1 MTMNG
6 FIVSLNLYIT
16 LMLRSILHIDQQSLT
31 LVRNQCNWYEA
42 FSFSAEIKLS
52 LKEKGQYD
60 RLQTAWARQKKW
72 YAIHLGIFFSVKNPC
87 TNSSFCKWY

>member
-60 RLQTAWARQKKW
+60 RLQAAWARQKKW
-72 YAIHLGIFFSVKNPC
+72 YAIHLGIFFL
-87 TNSSFCKWY
+87 